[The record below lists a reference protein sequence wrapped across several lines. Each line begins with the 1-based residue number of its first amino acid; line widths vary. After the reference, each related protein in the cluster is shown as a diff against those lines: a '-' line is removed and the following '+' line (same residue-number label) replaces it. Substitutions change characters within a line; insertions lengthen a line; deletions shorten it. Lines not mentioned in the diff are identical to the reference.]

1 MIEKQVYSF
10 PKQIAMD
17 KLTLNLINQLFE
29 IERKLIAKQIDV
41 ADRNLD
47 RIKHDLEAHGVK
59 VIDPTGEKYE
69 DTRTDCQ
76 ASIVGDLGRNMIITK
91 TMKPIVIENGPNG
104 MELIQRGTV
113 IVEKA

>member
-1 MIEKQVYSF
+1 
-10 PKQIAMD
+10 MD

-29 IERKLIAKQIDV
+29 IERKLTSKKIDV
-41 ADRNLD
+41 ADRNLE
-47 RIKHDLEAHGVK
+47 RIKHDLEANNIK

-76 ASIVGDLGRNMIITK
+76 ANIVGELGRNMVITR